1 MSAPPQTDERLRDLT
16 WPGWL
21 PLPPADGLVAV
32 TPDQQARTAWADK
45 VLGGDASGF
54 VVRTGHRRR
63 DRSPARNVWA
73 HSGQTARTAGSTPT
87 AQIASLRKLR
97 RRKETNRGKGLSED
111 NRSE

>member
-63 DRSPARNVWA
+63 DRSRPA
-73 HSGQTARTAGSTPT
+73 TCGSTVD
-87 AQIASLRKLR
+87 K
-97 RRKETNRGKGLSED
+97 
-111 NRSE
+111 RSERQARLRLHRLPPCGS